1 VEKRFGY
8 CEYSHIINIATY
20 CESDARAQPKPL
32 DFLHKAPT
40 LSLTEAEK
48 PCRGSVSDE
57 AKRFQ
62 NTGIKAEAKKKS
74 AGTPLATPDITTIR
88 RIIVHLKN
96 RYHALFYKSNSN

>member
-20 CESDARAQPKPL
+20 CESNARAPPKPL

-48 PCRGSVSDE
+48 PCRGRVSDG
-57 AKRFQ
+57 AKRLQ
-62 NTGIKAEAKKKS
+62 STGIKAKIKEKIGRNAPRG
-74 AGTPLATPDITTIR
+74 AGYNN
-88 RIIVHLKN
+88 HSQN
-96 RYHALFYKSNSN
+96 NC